1 MDAISYKKPLEF
13 SISNIPIPKAQSN
26 EVLIKVTCC
35 GVCGTDQHIHH
46 GEFGALVYPLIPG
59 HEVVG
64 VIEEVGTQ
72 VSGFAK
78 GDRVV
83 GDPIVECGR
92 CFFCRRGQF
101 TLCENI
107 GGHGVSMPGGFSEY
121 VTYDARKV
129 YKIHNISDEEAALVE
144 PTACAI
150 HGMDRLET
158 KVGIEA
164 LVLGAGPSGLVIA
177 QLLRFNGAA
186 RVVIAA
192 NKGTKTQ
199 VARSIDAADEYVEL
213 DRENPQPQWDK
224 IRADNP
230 YGFDVVV
237 EATGSTSVANLAIDY
252 VRRGG
257 TLLLYSV
264 YDSKTLVNW
273 APSKIFTDEIK
284 IIGTFA
290 QAHCFARAVAYLDSG
305 KIRVKGL
312 VTDVFK
318 LSEYQKALDKM
329 QSRDAGKIAIKP

>member
-1 MDAISYKKPLEF
+1 MENSPQAQEVSVVKLAIPE
-13 SISNIPIPKAQSN
+13 PRPN

-35 GVCGTDQHIHH
+35 GVCGTDLHLHH
-46 GEFGALVYPLIPG
+46 GDFGPMVYPLVPG

-64 VIEEVGTQ
+64 VIEEAGSDVT
-72 VSGFAK
+72 GFAK

-83 GDPIVECGR
+83 GDPTIECGN

-101 TLCENI
+101 TLCENL
-107 GGHGVSMPGGFSEY
+107 GGHGVTTLGGVSEY

-129 YKIHNISDEEAALVE
+129 FKIHNISDEEAALVE
-144 PTACAI
+144 PTSCAI
-150 HGMDRLET
+150 HGMDRLEP
-158 KVGIEA
+158 KVGFEA
-164 LVLGAGPSGLVIA
+164 LVLGAGPSGIVIA
-177 QLLRFNGAA
+177 QLLKFNGAA

-192 NKGTKTQ
+192 NKGMKTR
-199 VARSIDAADEYVEL
+199 VARDLDAADEYVEL
-213 DRENPQPQWDK
+213 DRVNPQPQWDK
-224 IRADNP
+224 LKADNP

-237 EATGSTSVANLAIDY
+237 EATGSTFVANLAINY

-264 YDSKTLVNW
+264 YDSKGLVNW
-273 APSKIFTDEIK
+273 SPLKICNDEIK

-290 QAHCFARAVAYLDSG
+290 QAHCFPRAVAYLDSG